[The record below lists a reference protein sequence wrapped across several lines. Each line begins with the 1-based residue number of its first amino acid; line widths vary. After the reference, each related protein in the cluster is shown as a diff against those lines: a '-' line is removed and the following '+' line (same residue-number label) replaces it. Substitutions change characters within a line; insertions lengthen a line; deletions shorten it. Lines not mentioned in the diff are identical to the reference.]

1 MSPRALTAALSSNES
16 ARRRAGPAVAT
27 DRWATRTE
35 VGAMLER
42 FQEMTGI
49 YRLGFNK
56 DSFLGLVI
64 PIGFVLLVGGLGV
77 ALVLFL

>member
-1 MSPRALTAALSSNES
+1 M
-16 ARRRAGPAVAT
+16 PA
-27 DRWATRTE
+27 E
-35 VGAMLER
+35 VGAILER
-42 FQEMTGI
+42 FQELTGI

>member
-1 MSPRALTAALSSNES
+1 
-16 ARRRAGPAVAT
+16 
-27 DRWATRTE
+27 
-35 VGAMLER
+35 MLER

-64 PIGFVLLVGGLGV
+64 PILFVLVVGGIGV
-77 ALVLFL
+77 AIVLFL